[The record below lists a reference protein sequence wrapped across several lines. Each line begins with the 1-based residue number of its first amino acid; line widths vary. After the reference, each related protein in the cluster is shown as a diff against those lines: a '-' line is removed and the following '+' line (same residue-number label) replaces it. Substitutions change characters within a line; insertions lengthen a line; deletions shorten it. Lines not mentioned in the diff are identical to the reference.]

1 MRLNQ
6 LDFSKKGSRQIRHR
20 SLCTMNH
27 TRILSIALSPGLV
40 ASLHLR
46 VAQPA
51 RGVHVLDARGP
62 HQSLHKVLLLGA
74 LEADH
79 VHAHLAAVVA
89 TGEPVP
95 AGVAQL
101 LLVAGPRHPVALAA
115 KVEVAH

>member
-1 MRLNQ
+1 MHNE
-6 LDFSKKGSRQIRHR
+6 S
-20 SLCTMNH
+20 H
-27 TRILSIALSPGLV
+27 THTPLITLSPGLV

-74 LEADH
+74 LKADH

-101 LLVAGPRHPVALAA
+101 LLVAGPRHPVALAVE
-115 KVEVAH
+115 VEVAN